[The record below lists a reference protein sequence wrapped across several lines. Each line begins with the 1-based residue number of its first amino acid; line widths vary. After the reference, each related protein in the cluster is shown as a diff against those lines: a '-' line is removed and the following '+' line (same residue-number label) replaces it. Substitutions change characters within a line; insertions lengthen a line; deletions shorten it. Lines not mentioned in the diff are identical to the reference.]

1 VKAWTI
7 NRLRVPEL
15 SQWPVNSTRFVLPVV
30 AVRGWM
36 STGKVRVIVAW
47 WIWRADWEIRR
58 AER

>member
-7 NRLRVPEL
+7 NRVRVPEL
-15 SQWPVNSTRFVLPVV
+15 SKWPVNSARFVLPVV
-30 AVRGWM
+30 AVQGWM
-36 STGKVRVIVAW
+36 KNGTVRVIVAW